1 MATDHRAKHAMT
13 STGDHAAGADK
24 VFFSDSSGD
33 VKEAAIGANKTIL
46 ASVFGVPTFRL
57 PLLARE
63 EIQGFKIAFA
73 TASTITIV
81 RGDAADAPFANF
93 NLVTT
98 SQKTLD
104 ITISGAGGLQT
115 GETEAADTWYRI
127 MVIGDSFGVN
137 STDFL
142 LIPAGQVFSETGFD
156 KGRQIGW
163 VRNNGSS
170 DFIDFIATGTG
181 KYRTVMW
188 VNDQADRAV
197 LVGGTATT
205 PTAVDCSSLVPP
217 NSQLAHLGL
226 LQNGTP
232 SVFLRL
238 SAGGVAISQLN
249 RAQSVAGII
258 NVSSSQQIFYDNDN
272 PAGNVDI
279 SVRGYVDEIGNI
291 LN

>member
-1 MATDHRAKHAMT
+1 MVSTEDHQATADRMFHT
-13 STGDHAAGADK
+13 EGSTN
-24 VFFSDSSGD
+24 VQ
-33 VKEAAIGANKTIL
+33 ELTIGANKTIL

-63 EIQGFKIAFA
+63 EIQGFKTAFA
-73 TASTITIV
+73 TASTITIA

-137 STDFL
+137 STNFL
-142 LIPAGQVFSETGFD
+142 LIPDGQIFSETGFD

-163 VRNNGSS
+163 VRNDASS
-170 DFIDFIATGTG
+170 NFIDFIQTGTG
-181 KYRTVMW
+181 KYRTIMW
-188 VNDQADRAV
+188 INDQADRAV

-205 PTAVDCSSLVPP
+205 PTAVDCSSLIPP

-258 NVSSSQQIFYDNDN
+258 NLDSSQQIFYDNDN